1 MCGDMCSLTDARAM
15 VTNDRSVTAIDRL
28 EKLFSVLTAYGVAD
42 YVSFDLGMLSKYNY
56 YTGVIF
62 KAYTYGVGDAVV
74 KGGRYDKLLTQ
85 FGREAGAVG
94 FCALTDN
101 LLEALSRQKVELPT
115 PKAPEV
121 LYYTKETFLESLA
134 KAQEIRK
141 NGRPVV
147 LTAATGGNR

>member
-1 MCGDMCSLTDARAM
+1 M
-15 VTNDRSVTAIDRL
+15 VNNDRSITAIDRL
-28 EKLFSVLTAYGVAD
+28 ERLYQVLSAYGVAD

-94 FCALTDN
+94 FCVLTDHI
-101 LLEALSRQKVELPT
+101 LEALSRQKVELPV
-115 PKAPEV
+115 PEAPEV
-121 LYYTKETFLESLA
+121 LHYTEETFQECLA
-134 KAQEIRK
+134 QAKRIRGE
-141 NGRPVV
+141 GRPVV